1 MIRRVIVK
9 NFKSLDIDVPLDPVT
24 VLVGRSG
31 TGKTNFVAALRFL
44 RDFLTAPQAVLGDQK
59 RWRSALPAF
68 GKPEGSMSFT
78 IEYDIPGV
86 LDTSVYDIVFHYRRA
101 GGFQLF
107 EEKLCIGGDVL
118 FHVTLGSQPRWE
130 KQPHVLPLPELGHQ
144 RPILSVLNGVKKVSI
159 AHIALTQGIGC
170 YDFPGSV
177 CTENGNAAHNNLDDV
192 AANYTVV
199 FDAIQKDLTK
209 PTAWDDINA
218 ALHSLNESFQTIDK
232 SARQGGNVIVS
243 HAFNGG
249 AAITF
254 DIAQESE
261 GFRRFLAHLL
271 ALYQTP
277 SKQTL
282 VFEEPEKGI
291 HPGALQTLAEEIK
304 ACPKEGR
311 GQVILTTHS
320 PNLLNYFAP
329 ESIRAVEIHDGV
341 TKIGK
346 LTQSQLESLSESL
359 LRPGELLTVEDARI
373 ETVPSAEGA

>member
-9 NFKSLDIDVPLDPVT
+9 NFKSLDIDVTLDPVT

-44 RDFLTAPQAVLGDQK
+44 RDFLTDSQAVLNDHK
-59 RWRSALPAF
+59 RWKAALPAF
-68 GKPEGSMSFT
+68 EKSEGSMRF
-78 IEYDIPGV
+78 IVEYDIPGV
-86 LDTSVYDIVFHYRRA
+86 LDTSVYDVIFHCRRA
-101 GGFQLF
+101 GVFQLF
-107 EEKLCIGGDVL
+107 EEKLCVGEDVL
-118 FHVTLGSQPRWE
+118 FHAMFGSQPKWE
-130 KQPHVLPLPELGHQ
+130 KKPNVLPLPEFTNS
-144 RPILSVLNGVKKVSI
+144 RPILSVLNGIKKVAI

-177 CTENGNAAHNNLDDV
+177 CMDNGTVKRNDLDDV
-192 AANYTVV
+192 ATNYNVV

-320 PNLLNYFAP
+320 PNLLNHFAP

-373 ETVPSAEGA
+373 EDMPSAKEA